1 MPQRRTMNILARLLI
16 VFVFCAAATLPAHA
30 RMDPTLFR
38 VFFIDGTSVVSF
50 GELARVN
57 DQVVFSMPIGG
68 TPQDPRLHAV
78 TLDAS
83 LVDWM
88 RTEKYA
94 VSARYQQYA
103 ATRAETDY
111 QRLSDEVAAL
121 LNDIA
126 VSTDRARALML
137 AEQAR
142 HTLSDWPRTHFGYRQ
157 QDVRDIIGLIDG
169 AIARLRGDTAVNA
182 FEVSLVAVSDPIAIE
197 PIADMPSPRAQ
208 LDQVVRV
215 LRLTTSGRD
224 RLALLQSGLAL
235 LNESRASISGRDIAT
250 IRRTLERELRL
261 EVDIDRRYAAL
272 TQHVLADATRA
283 AARAR
288 VDDVERALS
297 RIAREDA
304 KLGRRRPEV
313 VQALT
318 GSVRLQLDGAR
329 RLRLLRDQ
337 WTVRQALFREYQ
349 RSIGSEVLQLVQAQ
363 AALEAIRRLE
373 GPEPNRLATLRT
385 RLSGGAER
393 LQRLS
398 IPDYLRATHELLVG
412 AWRFAES
419 AVNARTQ
426 AVTSG
431 NMTTAWQASSAA
443 AGALMMLSRAQQEI
457 RALIEPPKL
466 Q

>member
-1 MPQRRTMNILARLLI
+1 MPQRLSMNIIVRFLI
-16 VFVFCAAATLPAHA
+16 VFTFCAAVAPRAHA
-30 RMDPTLFR
+30 EIDATLFR

-57 DQVVFSMPIGG
+57 DQVIFSMPVGG
-68 TPQDPRLHAV
+68 SPQDPRLHPV
-78 TLDAS
+78 TLEAS
-83 LVDWM
+83 LVDWA
-88 RTEKYA
+88 RTERHA

-126 VSTDRARALML
+126 VSTDRARALAL
-137 AEQAR
+137 AQQAR
-142 HTLSDWPRTHFGYRQ
+142 RTLSDWPRTHFGYRQ
-157 QDVRDIIGLIDG
+157 EDVRDIIGLIDG
-169 AIARLRGDTAVNA
+169 AIARLRGDTAANA
-182 FEVSLVAVSDPIAIE
+182 FEVSLFAVSQPIPIE
-197 PIADMPSPRAQ
+197 PMAAMPSAREQ
-208 LDQVVRV
+208 LDQIVRV

-224 RLALLQSGLAL
+224 RVALLQSGLAFL
-235 LNESRASISGRDIAT
+235 KESGASMTGRDITAV
-250 IRRTLERELRL
+250 RRTLERQLQQEI
-261 EVDIDRRYAAL
+261 DIDRRYASL
-272 TQHVLADATRA
+272 TRHVLADATRA

-288 VDDVERALS
+288 VDAVEQALN
-297 RIAREDA
+297 RIPREDA

-318 GSVRLQLDGAR
+318 GSVRRQLDGAR
-329 RLRLLRDQ
+329 QLRLLRDQ

-363 AALEAIRRLE
+363 ASLEAIRRLD
-373 GPEPNRLATLRT
+373 GPEPGRLAALRT
-385 RLSGGAER
+385 RLSGGAAR
-393 LQRLS
+393 LQRLP
-398 IPDYLRATHELLVG
+398 IPDYLRATHELVVG

-419 AVNARTQ
+419 AVNTRTQ
-426 AVTSG
+426 AVSSG
-431 NMTTAWQASSAA
+431 NITTAWEASSAA